1 MSLLS
6 WEVPGIRCSEV
17 KGVCSIRAFGQLKLK
32 KMSETENIDVTVKT
46 LDSQS
51 RTYTVPSEITV
62 KEFKEH
68 ISGSVGISAEKQ
80 RLIYQGRVLQDDK
93 KLAEY
98 NVHGKVIHLVE
109 RAPPQTLPQT
119 GGTSDARTS
128 ASHSGGTRASG
139 TTAHDGNANSYVMVG
154 TFNLPLNIMDPQQI
168 QQSVQQVMTSL
179 GETGRNARVTTT
191 TGSEPR
197 VRLVLAQHMLRDI
210 QGILSRLEGQTSG
223 QQQESAQS
231 SESPPPTSLSATGAE
246 GGESMDVSHPAT
258 QPAIAITA
266 SITTSV
272 ERTRTTEE
280 ASSSVS
286 DTTQT
291 EGTQSGPYHPSPR
304 EYLEVLSELQRVEG
318 RLQPFIHRYQD
329 ILSTASTADYNNNT
343 ESREEDQ
350 RLINLVGE
358 ALRLLGNTF
367 VALSDLRCNL
377 SSATPRHLHVVRPM
391 SHYASPVV
399 LQQAAI
405 PIQQI
410 NVGTTVTMTANGGR
424 FAHTAGTEA
433 EAAQTQQSQ
442 TSTLGET
449 QSRPPEG
456 QGQTQS
462 QTVPPVLQQVSQTG
476 HPRMIRITHQTVEP
490 VVMMQ
495 MNIQDSTLHSGVTGS
510 NISAGTG
517 QGTGTVPQVQ
527 IPGLPP
533 EFLQA
538 IMHQISQQAM
548 TAAAATATNSSASQ
562 VPGFQPQPARVVITR
577 PPPPGARHPGGTSQP
592 GVQTGAG
599 SNASLAQMISGLVG
613 QLLMQPVVV
622 AQGGSTTTSASTT
635 TTTTSTSSS
644 TASTNTTTAAATAS
658 TSTTTTGTATSGTTP
673 GSGPAPEVP
682 HSVPTDAQFSQLLGN
697 ILGAATSGIASVAA
711 PTITVAMPGVPAFI
725 QGMNEFL
732 QATQGATGHQ
742 LNTQTST
749 EEHAE
754 AQTAHRT
761 EPQMRE
767 EREDSRPPGSGGTND
782 SLTPEFFTSVV
793 QGVLSSVMGNLNAQQ
808 GSTESI
814 ASFIQRLSGASSIFE
829 PGSSGALGFFGDL
842 LLLIFQ
848 NLSLVDMVMLLHGQF
863 QPLQRIQPQLNRFLQ
878 EQYLN
883 NREPTEQNIRSATN
897 NLINGLEDYI
907 RESFAFASVR
917 EGVDITRTNLEF
929 LRELFNRIASHILHC
944 TDATFGLGLLEL
956 CNRGLFECLALNL
969 YCLRGEQNEL
979 MSVINERI
987 RLMSVDVNPTLV
999 NWLTTVMGIRLRVI
1013 LEHMPVTEQQIMH
1026 YVRRESEQQQDVQD
1040 EPMDEQPA
1048 EQEPE
1053 EMQRDNASASPT
1065 PATTAEEVM
1074 ASVEHPTS
1082 MDLDRA
1088 QREESEVEPW
1098 AAAVPPEWVPI
1109 IRQDIQTQRKM
1120 KPQGPFSDAYL
1131 SGMPA
1136 KRRKKMQSDGLQLSL
1151 TEAVNKA
1158 ARAVGVKPV
1167 TSAEGL
1173 SSDLERPIVQETYR
1187 QQVKL
1192 DIQKKIKEDPDYSAQ
1207 RFPNTHR
1214 VFEQNS

>member
-1 MSLLS
+1 MTTRGKALSL
-6 WEVPGIRCSEV
+6 V
-17 KGVCSIRAFGQLKLK
+17 AFGQVKVK
-32 KMSETENIDVTVKT
+32 KMADTENIEVTVKT

-51 RTYTVPSEITV
+51 RTYTVNSEVTV

-93 KLAEY
+93 KLKEY

-119 GGTSDARTS
+119 GGTSEARTS
-128 ASHSGGTRASG
+128 ASQSGGTRASG

-168 QQSVQQVMTSL
+168 QQSVQQVMTNL

-191 TGSEPR
+191 TGSDGSSVDVHINMEQTPVQSEPR

-210 QGILSRLEGQTSG
+210 QGILSRLEGQTNG
-223 QQQESAQS
+223 QQQEN
-231 SESPPPTSLSATGAE
+231 SESSQSPTASSSSATEAE

-266 SITTSV
+266 SITSSV
-272 ERTRTTEE
+272 ERTRTTEGE
-280 ASSSVS
+280 ASSSSS
-286 DTTQT
+286 DATQT
-291 EGTQSGPYHPSPR
+291 EGTQSGPNHPSPR
-304 EYLEVLSELQRVEG
+304 EYLDVLTELQRVES
-318 RLQPFIHRYQD
+318 RLQPFIQRYQD

-405 PIQQI
+405 PIQI

-424 FAHTAGTEA
+424 FAHTAGTET
-433 EAAQTQQSQ
+433 ETTPTQQSQ

-456 QGQTQS
+456 QAQTQS
-462 QTVPPVLQQVSQTG
+462 QTVPPVIPQVSQTG

-495 MNIQDSTLHSGVTGS
+495 MNIQDSTLHSSGTGS
-510 NISAGTG
+510 NTSAGTG
-517 QGTGTVPQVQ
+517 QGAGGVPPVQ

-548 TAAAATATNSSASQ
+548 TAAAATNSSASQ

-577 PPPPGARHPGGTSQP
+577 PPPPGARHPGGSTQP

-599 SNASLAQMISGLVG
+599 PNASLAQMISGLVG

-622 AQGGSTTTSASTT
+622 AQGGSTTASTSATA
-635 TTTTSTSSS
+635 TSTSSS
-644 TASTNTTTAAATAS
+644 TASPITTTAATTAA
-658 TSTTTTGTATSGTTP
+658 TTTTGTTTSSTTP
-673 GSGPAPEVP
+673 TSGPAPEVP

-711 PTITVAMPGVPAFI
+711 PTITVAMPAVPAFI

-732 QATQGATGHQ
+732 QATQGAAGHQ
-742 LNTQTST
+742 VNTQST
-749 EEHAE
+749 QEHAE
-754 AQTAHRT
+754 AQTPLQTDTHAGG
-761 EPQMRE
+761 ERE
-767 EREDSRPPGSGGTND
+767 ESRPPGSGATSD

-793 QGVLSSVMGNLNAQQ
+793 QGVLSSVMGTLNAQQ

-842 LLLIFQ
+842 LLLICQ
-848 NLSLVDMVMLLHGQF
+848 NFSLVDMVMLLHGQF
-863 QPLQRIQPQLNRFLQ
+863 QPLQRIQPQLNRFFQ

-883 NREPTEQNIRSATN
+883 NREPTEQNIRNATN

-907 RESFAFASVR
+907 RESFAFANVR
-917 EGVDITRTNLEF
+917 DGVNITRTNLDF

-944 TDATFGLGLLEL
+944 TDSTFGLGLLEL

-1013 LEHMPVTEQQIMH
+1013 LEHMPVTEQQILH

-1074 ASVEHPTS
+1074 ASVEQPTS
-1082 MDLDRA
+1082 MDLDRV
-1088 QREESEVEPW
+1088 QRDEPDVEPW

-1131 SGMPA
+1131 NGMPA

-1158 ARAVGVKPV
+1158 ARTVGVKPV

-1173 SSDLERPIVQETYR
+1173 NSDLERPVVQETYR